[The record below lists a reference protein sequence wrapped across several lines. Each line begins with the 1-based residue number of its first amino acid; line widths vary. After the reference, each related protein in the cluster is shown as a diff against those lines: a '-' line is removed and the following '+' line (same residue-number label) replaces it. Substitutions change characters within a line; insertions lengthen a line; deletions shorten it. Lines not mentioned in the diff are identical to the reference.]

1 MRTPFLS
8 TSAQN
13 HYDRSRRFMKIVL
26 SSVTFGL
33 TLVSNLAQAQIE
45 ANWPSKPI
53 RLIAVFP
60 PGGSVDQVAR
70 ALSVQLSAQLNQ
82 SVIVENK
89 GGGAGSIGAA
99 SVAQAPGDGYTFGVV
114 FDTHAVNPSLLP
126 TMAFNTTKDLASV
139 MLIGT
144 SPMVLVAHSS
154 QPYKSMRDV
163 IAAAK
168 AKPGAATYGTIGSG
182 SLGHLAMT
190 QISNTLGLEFVH
202 VPYRG
207 GGPLVAD
214 ALGGQVPLSIGTV
227 FLMNPHIKTGKLIPL
242 GITSKK
248 PDPQLP
254 GVAPIAEQGIPA
266 LANFE
271 ALAWWGVIAPAS
283 TTPAMIKRMN
293 EELSKALKTPAVAE
307 KLGSQ
312 GLDIISSSP
321 AQMDVF
327 LRAEIERW
335 SKVVRDNKIKAGD

>member
-1 MRTPFLS
+1 MILFSKPSPLCRTSLGAIRALS
-8 TSAQN
+8 LSLVACG
-13 HYDRSRRFMKIVL
+13 FMASK
-26 SSVTFGL
+26 
-33 TLVSNLAQAQIE
+33 AQAQVD

-70 ALSVQLSAQLNQ
+70 TLSVQLSAQLNQ

-126 TMAFNTTKDLASV
+126 SMPFNTTKDLASV

-144 SPMVLVAHSS
+144 SPMVLVAHAS
-154 QPYKSMRDV
+154 QPYKSFRDV
-163 IAAAK
+163 VLAAK

-190 QISNTLGLEFVH
+190 QMANTLGLDFTH

-207 GGPLVAD
+207 GGPLVTD

-242 GITSKK
+242 GVTSKK
-248 PDPQLP
+248 ADPQLP
-254 GVAPIAEQGIPA
+254 GVTPIAEQGIPA
-266 LANFE
+266 LSNFE
-271 ALAWWGVIAPAS
+271 AVAWWGVIAPAS
-283 TTPAMIKRMN
+283 TSPAMIKRMN
-293 EELSKALKTPAVAE
+293 DELAKALKTPAVAD
-307 KLGSQ
+307 KLGAQ
-312 GLDIISSSP
+312 GLDILSSSP
-321 AQMDVF
+321 AQMDAF
-327 LRAEIERW
+327 LRTEIERW
-335 SKVVRDNKIKAGD
+335 GKVVRDNKIKAGD

>member
-1 MRTPFLS
+1 MTLFSKSTMRCDHHLGFI
-8 TSAQN
+8 
-13 HYDRSRRFMKIVL
+13 RVL
-26 SSVTFGL
+26 SL
-33 TLVSNLAQAQIE
+33 TLLACVFIISTAQAQVE
-45 ANWPSKPI
+45 ANWPNKPI

-126 TMAFNTTKDLASV
+126 NMAFNTTKDLASV

-144 SPMVLVAHSS
+144 SPMVLVAHAS
-154 QPYKSMRDV
+154 QSFKSFRDV
-163 IAAAK
+163 VSASK
-168 AKPGAATYGTIGSG
+168 AKPGSATYGTIGSG

-190 QISNTLGLEFVH
+190 QMANTLGLEFTH

-207 GGPLVAD
+207 GGPLVTD
-214 ALGGQVPLSIGTV
+214 ALGGQIPLSIGTV

-242 GITSKK
+242 GVTSRKA
-248 PDPQLP
+248 DPQLP
-254 GVAPIAEQGIPA
+254 GVTPIAEQGIPA
-266 LANFE
+266 LSNFE
-271 ALAWWGVIAPAS
+271 AVAWWGVIAPAS
-283 TTPAMIKRMN
+283 TSPALIKRMN
-293 EELSKALKTPAVAE
+293 EELAKALKTPAVAE

-312 GLDIISSSP
+312 GLDILSSSP
-321 AQMDVF
+321 AQMDAF
-327 LRAEIERW
+327 LRTEIERW
-335 SKVVRDNKIKAGD
+335 GKVVRENKIKAGD